1 MKKNWEFGIRSQ
13 MITKEALA
21 KRNKGTWRRD
31 NIRFE
36 GGRCRKF

>member
-1 MKKNWEFGIRSQ
+1 MKKNCKFGIRSQ
-13 MITKEALA
+13 IITKEALA

-36 GGRCRKF
+36 G